1 MIKRVLLAS
10 LAALAFRAEAAPI
23 NFFNTSFDVLA
34 VATTNDGAAGVDA
47 NSSATTLVSASA
59 FSLGATDIATA
70 GANAG
75 PGLLSTSADASST
88 SAITTGSSTASFS
101 GSFLTNGWLILNINL
116 LFDDTEFGTGSSDTS
131 LYVEL
136 TSDGNTLF
144 ADYLSASRQ
153 FVYNLYG
160 ATSATLA
167 LTLSSQATA
176 GFPTNG
182 VGDASAFGLV
192 TFDGTT
198 IPLPATPLLVL
209 LGLGMM
215 VVVRRHQP
223 RAISVA

>member
-1 MIKRVLLAS
+1 MIKRFLLSS
-10 LAALAFRAEAAPI
+10 LAALAFCAEAAPI

-34 VATTNDGAAGVDA
+34 VATTIDGAAGVDA

-59 FSLGATDIATA
+59 SSVGATDIATA

-88 SAITTGSSTASFS
+88 SAITNATSTATFS
-101 GSFLTNGWLILNINL
+101 ASFLTNGWLILNLDL
-116 LFDDTEFGTGSSDTS
+116 LFADAEDGTGSSDTS
-131 LYVEL
+131 LFVEL

-144 ADYLSASRQ
+144 GDYVSASRQ
-153 FVYNLYG
+153 FAYNLNG

-176 GFPTNG
+176 GFPTAG
-182 VGDASAFGLV
+182 AGDASAFGLV
-192 TFDGTT
+192 TFDGT
-198 IPLPATPLLVL
+198 IPVPATPLLVL

-215 VVVRRHQP
+215 VVVRKHQP

>member
-10 LAALAFRAEAAPI
+10 LAALAFCAEAEPI

-34 VATTNDGAAGVDA
+34 VATTSDGAAGVDA

-70 GANAG
+70 GAIAG

-88 SAITTGSSTASFS
+88 SAFTNAASTASFS
-101 GSFLTNGWLILNINL
+101 ASFLTNGLLNLNLDL
-116 LFDDTEFGTGSSDTS
+116 LFDDIELGTGSSDTS

-153 FVYNLYG
+153 FVYDLRG

-167 LTLSSQATA
+167 LTLSSQVAA
-176 GFPTNG
+176 GFPTAG
-182 VGDASAFGLV
+182 VGDASAFGMV
-192 TFDGTT
+192 TFDGT
-198 IPLPATPLLVL
+198 IPLPGTTPLVL

-215 VVVRRHQP
+215 VVVRKYQP

>member
-10 LAALAFRAEAAPI
+10 LAALAFCAEAAPI

-144 ADYLSASRQ
+144 GDYISASRQ
-153 FVYNLYG
+153 FVYNLQG
-160 ATSATLA
+160 ATSATLG
-167 LTLSSQATA
+167 LTLSSQALA
-176 GFPTNG
+176 GFPTAG

-192 TFDGTT
+192 TFDGT
-198 IPLPATPLLVL
+198 IPLPATPPLVL